1 MLKKAFLI
9 LFIILIK
16 FLFAQQTKNESLI
29 QFYIEGT
36 LIAQPLKLQ
45 SDTPLFSGVT
55 FIDMFSARKF
65 TSVHLDHAYGTVEL
79 NTLWV
84 VRLAGWQVGR
94 FNFRHHQNKVT
105 GIRKRD
111 SSDSLQGSALS
122 SDSLVN
128 NTSSAELG

>member
-84 VRLAGWQVGR
+84 VRLAGWQVQFSAPPKQSDWDKEKR
-94 FNFRHHQNKVT
+94 FFRFT
-105 GIRKRD
+105 TRI
-111 SSDSLQGSALS
+111 GS
-122 SDSLVN
+122 
-128 NTSSAELG
+128 